1 MNKSELVVKMAK
13 DTKLSQTAVESI
25 LNSFMSNVKKALKK
39 KENVTLVGFGTWL
52 VTKRK
57 ARNGRH
63 PQTGEP
69 LKILAKKVPKFR
81 AGKGLKESVK

>member
-1 MNKSELVVKMAK
+1 MNKSELVAKIAK
-13 DTKLSQTAVESI
+13 DTKMSKTAAESV

-39 KENVTLVGFGTWL
+39 KQKVTLVGFGTWL

-69 LKILAKKVPKFR
+69 IKIAAKKVPKFR
-81 AGKGLKESVK
+81 AGKGLKESV